1 MSLFS
6 RFGMVA
12 FAVVFVARGAHAV
25 PRSGTVDASSAP
37 RCAVTLEELSYD
49 TPGADDAEFIE
60 LRVVRTAASVDAA
73 DSATPSPP
81 TVPPT
86 KKGTM
91 DASVA
96 SSGDASSGI
105 EEHAL
110 TLGDCGLGAIR
121 LVNGGGGACETYRT
135 LPLADVAVPSDGDV
149 VVCAADS
156 TFAAHGA
163 CDVTSAGA
171 STLKNGWLQNG
182 PADGLEMLGTSGATL
197 AEFAYEGA
205 PSCFGANTTEL
216 VAETGDVAG
225 DGGVVFDDVNVLCG
239 GRYVLRSSEV
249 AAPRAPDPC
258 FVSPAVAQTEAGVA
272 TTATPE
278 SSHDA
283 AAPWNPE
290 LAPGPS
296 LPDAGFVFPP
306 FSFDAGVT
314 ERSNASRAPS
324 SLGCAVVAPG
334 RAHHGG
340 STNGTMSAA
349 SGAGTLALVGCV
361 VGLAAMRRRTA
372 ARARR
377 RRPLRA
383 RGGARARS
391 ARSLP
396 RSP

>member
-1 MSLFS
+1 MNGRMSCLF
-6 RFGMVA
+6 RLGWVA
-12 FAVVFVARGAHAV
+12 LAVVFVARGARAV
-25 PRSGTVDASSAP
+25 PSSSGLDASSAP

-49 TPGADDAEFIE
+49 TPGADDTEFIE
-60 LRVVRTAASVDAA
+60 LRVVRVPASDDVA
-73 DSATPSPP
+73 DSAPPSPP

-86 KKGTM
+86 KKATM
-91 DASVA
+91 DASAGAFVDGSAGVA
-96 SSGDASSGI
+96 R
-105 EEHAL
+105 AL

-121 LVNGGGGACETYRT
+121 LVNGGGSACETYRT
-135 LPLADVAVPSDGDV
+135 LKLADVPVPADGDV

-156 TFAAHGA
+156 TWAAQGA
-163 CDVTSAGA
+163 CDVTTAGE

-182 PADGLEMLGTSGATL
+182 PADGLEWIGTSGATL

-205 PSCFGANTTEL
+205 PSCFGAATTEL

-225 DGGVVFDDVNVLCG
+225 DGGVVFDDVNVLCD
-239 GRYVLRSSEV
+239 GRYVLRSSAV
-249 AAPRAPDPC
+249 AGPRTPDPC
-258 FVSPAVAQTEAGVA
+258 FVPAVVASREAG
-272 TTATPE
+272 TTRAPE
-278 SSHDA
+278 PARDA

-306 FSFDAGVT
+306 FSFDAGAT
-314 ERSNASRAPS
+314 DRTSASRAPS
-324 SLGCAVVAPG
+324 TLGCAVVAPG
-334 RAHHGG
+334 RVHA
-340 STNGTMSAA
+340 TNGAISA
-349 SGAGTLALVGCV
+349 SWGGGTLALLGGFVAGAV
-361 VGLAAMRRRTA
+361 MRRRTV

-383 RGGARARS
+383 RAGARARC